1 MRKDIINSLIPLIS
15 SLTMWAWNKMVSKKS
30 SKKSSFNVVTG
41 LAIISGVII
50 SYFAANR
57 FLKGFLK

>member
-15 SLTMWAWNKMVSKKS
+15 SLTMWAWNKMFSKKS
-30 SKKSSFNVVTG
+30 SKKSSLTVVTG

-50 SYFAANR
+50 SYFAVNR
-57 FLKGFLK
+57 FLKGYLE